1 MYNKIILIGNVVKD
15 CETKSFKN
23 STLAKFRIAVD
34 DTVKRDSVLY
44 IDVEAWDKQAEFAE
58 KWFKKGKSV
67 IVDGRLCMDTWEKDG
82 KKETKFLVKAS
93 DLRFANSGGQKQDQ
107 PSADTPESSNLKSN
121 KKSENENEEFS
132 DVPF

>member
-34 DTVKRDSVLY
+34 DTVKKDSALY

-82 KKETKFLVKAS
+82 KKESKFFVKAS

-107 PSADTPESSNLKSN
+107 SSPDAPESSNLKSN